1 MTARAALIST
11 TLAHY
16 ESAYERC
23 EGQYHPAA
31 SLVGLLKLCQRRWG
45 ADFCQGHW
53 LELGC
58 GLGSTFEAV
67 ENAPMRILGSDFST
81 TACRKASMRPN
92 HLNIS
97 YEVAR
102 LDASWPGHWSEF
114 SGILDAHLL
123 HCLESKEAVART
135 LAQALKAL
143 APGGRLV
150 AEVMV
155 AHKNFIP
162 DEGLNYDRESGVL
175 AKAGGPVLHLIL
187 SSYDWEQMILRQGFS
202 LFYFEVYSHL
212 KFIHN
217 PKRSELHPMDP
228 EVLRFVAIKPTLET

>member
-1 MTARAALIST
+1 MPARAALIST

-23 EGQYHPAA
+23 EGQYSPAA
-31 SLVGLLKLCQRRWG
+31 SLVGLLKLCQQRWG
-45 ADFCQGHW
+45 AGFCHGHW

-58 GLGSTFEAV
+58 GLGSTFEAL
-67 ENAPMRILGSDFST
+67 ENAPEQILGTDFAA
-81 TACRKASMRPN
+81 TACRKARERVSQ
-92 HLNIS
+92 LNIS

-102 LDASWPGHWSEF
+102 LDSEWPAHWPQF

-135 LAQALKAL
+135 LGQAFKAL
-143 APGGRLV
+143 THGGRLV
-150 AEVMV
+150 GEVMV
-155 AHKNFIP
+155 AHKNFAP
-162 DEGLNYDRESGVL
+162 DEGLIYDSQSGVL
-175 AKAGGPVLHLIL
+175 TRTGGPVLHLIL
-187 SSYDWEQMILRQGFS
+187 SAYDWEQMILRQGFS

-217 PKRSELHPMDP
+217 PRRSELHPMDP
-228 EVLRFVAIKPTLET
+228 EVLRFVATKPPLET

>member
-1 MTARAALIST
+1 MSARPALIST

-23 EGQYHPAA
+23 EGQYYPAA

-45 ADFCQGHW
+45 ADFCQGKW

-67 ENAPMRILGSDFST
+67 ENAPTQIMATDFSP
-81 TACRKASMRPN
+81 TACRKAGLRPGK
-92 HLNIS
+92 LSIS

-102 LDASWPGHWSEF
+102 LDGNWPLHCPRF
-114 SGILDAHLL
+114 DGILDAHLL
-123 HCLESKEAVART
+123 HCLESKEAVTRT

-150 AEVMV
+150 GEVMV
-155 AHKNFIP
+155 AHKNFVP
-162 DEGLNYDRESGVL
+162 DEGLNYDSESGVL
-175 AKAGGPVLHLIL
+175 AKAGGPVLHLVL
-187 SSYDWEQMILRQGFS
+187 SAYDWEQMILRPGFS

-217 PKRSELHPMDP
+217 PKRSEIHPMDP
-228 EVLRFVAIKPTLET
+228 EVLRFVATKPMLET